1 MKTLSRNI
9 LLSFLFVA
17 ASAVCG
23 AGLPTMDI
31 TVSDSN
37 GNLAYRGQ
45 TSATGTF
52 ATGKLKP
59 GQYVVQFNAKNAAQS
74 ENFAL
79 VISAGRQKVVA
90 DSVAGRKFADGG
102 VAMRVKV
109 GRDLRITGQVANEM
123 IADGKRFIWVE
134 NETGSHMGRWVE
146 AGSARNWNVT
156 QISSS
161 GVQDLMDRGNQGSTR

>member
-1 MKTLSRNI
+1 MKTLFRNV

-17 ASAVCG
+17 ASAVSA
-23 AGLPTMDI
+23 AGLPTMDV

-45 TSATGTF
+45 TSPTGTF

-59 GQYVVQFNAKNAAQS
+59 GHYVVQFNATTTAPD

-123 IADGKRFIWVE
+123 IADGKRFIWQE

-146 AGSARNWNVT
+146 AGSARNWNIVRL
-156 QISSS
+156 SNS
-161 GVQDLMDRGNQGSTR
+161 GVQDLMDRGNQGATR